1 MDVGVMTGQSSINSR
16 KDVAVIGGGPAGLV
30 AAIACAKHGFD
41 TVLVAGSDTVEDG
54 RTTALLAPSIA
65 LLQQL
70 GLWSGLA
77 EQAAPLRSMRI
88 IDDTGRLVRAPEAVF
103 HASELELEAFGFNVT
118 NIDITSRLK
127 TAARHKNNLQILN
140 SNARTVTFE
149 ADHAVVGIAR
159 EPDVVAD
166 LVIGA
171 DGRNSMVRKAA
182 DIKTRSWRY
191 DQVAIVC
198 NLDHQADHHWM
209 STEFHTP
216 TGPFTLVPLPGD
228 GRQSSLVCV
237 VKAAEA
243 ETMLALPRPDLN
255 RDLERRAHSI
265 LGHMTIASDPQVF
278 PLGCQL
284 AADFSGP
291 QVALIGEAAHV
302 FPPIGAQGLNLG
314 FRDAAAL
321 VETLVYARR
330 DNKPIGAA
338 STLAPYNRSR
348 NLDVWTRTAAVDMLN
363 RTLLSDILPVQMA
376 RGLGLYLSN
385 RIGVLRRLL
394 MRQSLAPMI
403 SGPRLTRGLP
413 LG

>member
-1 MDVGVMTGQSSINSR
+1 MTGQSSINAR

-41 TVLVAGSDTVEDG
+41 TVLVAGSEAAEDG

-65 LLQQL
+65 LLKQL
-70 GLWSGLA
+70 GLWSALA
-77 EQAAPLRSMRI
+77 DRAAPLQSMRI
-88 IDDTGRLVRAPEAVF
+88 IDDTGRLVRAPETVF
-103 HASELELEAFGFNVT
+103 HASELELEAFGYNVT
-118 NIDITSRLK
+118 NVDITTGLK
-127 TAARHKNNLQILN
+127 AAAQDQDTLQILN
-140 SNARTVTFE
+140 SNARKVRFQ
-149 ADHAVVGIAR
+149 ADRAAIEVERG
-159 EPDVVAD
+159 PDIIAD

-171 DGRNSMVRKAA
+171 DGRQSMVRKAA
-182 DIKTRSWRY
+182 GIKTRSWRY

-237 VKAAEA
+237 VTAAEA
-243 ETMLALPRPDLN
+243 ESVLALPRPDLN
-255 RDLERRAHSI
+255 RDLERRAHSV
-265 LGHMTIASDPQVF
+265 LGRMTIATDPQVF

-284 AADFSGP
+284 AVDFSGP
-291 QVALIGEAAHV
+291 HVALIGEAAHV

-330 DNKPIGAA
+330 DDKPIGAA
-338 STLAPYNRSR
+338 STLAHYNSSR

-385 RIGVLRRLL
+385 RVGVLRRLL